1 MLHKNIKNEKKL
13 NLIEKRAEFF
23 VNNKLNKSYKKLIEP
38 DNGDFFFTLREN
50 LTELNR
56 NNKNNSNYEMPK
68 SSYINNINTN
78 YSKKDSANTKK
89 QSTKKISDIYSK
101 MNNLPKKNFNEKYED
116 DNFEYLPFNGSKNSF
131 LQVDNS
137 TKRDESHKI
146 RIDEFK
152 KIVPKFIIPING
164 QEDKIFDH
172 KITNSEFEMMET
184 DEKLP
189 QKDIDEIASKRN
201 ELIISNTFPFHF
213 FIEKEKCYQ
222 ELSKDLRG
230 NGNKNIEYKKK
241 IAANFLK
248 ILLNPEYPIYN
259 IILNDKD
266 LNKFCIRELCLYLLV
281 LFLNDFSQNLNDEYI
296 SDLLTCTGYCHLNF
310 LFIVLLLVNKTNEE
324 IYKNSENLNGINPE
338 VDYSYLNFKKCCTLI
353 ELNSEKVDIMK
364 YELNFNG
371 QNKII
376 KNILIHFLT
385 NLSSVNSTLAENILN
400 ILYLSKNFSL
410 KRVINEHIHNN
421 KLISEKIDKIA
432 NKVISPENLP
442 NNNNENM
449 NSNSI
454 LSSYKDENND
464 INLSVDEDNFY
475 LSPLVPF
482 LPQKSSEDKR
492 DYCLVLDLDETLVHY
507 IQDEKDSYV
516 IVRHGTE
523 KFIKILSEFCEI
535 VIFTGSKKL
544 YADTVIDGLEVK
556 NFIDHRLYRQ
566 HTTSYNGYYIK
577 DLSKLGRPL
586 NKIIIIDNIEE
597 NYQLQMYNG
606 LNIINYEGEDN
617 DFELEYL
624 LKDLLPV
631 VQKPGKD
638 IYQGL
643 INVRKAM
650 QRRYSLSI

>member
-1 MLHKNIKNEKKL
+1 MLNKNTKNGKIL
-13 NLIEKRAEFF
+13 NTIEKRAEFF
-23 VNNKLNKSYKKLIEP
+23 VKSKLNKSCKKIIEP
-38 DNGDFFFTLREN
+38 DNGEFFFTLREN

-56 NNKNNSNYEMPK
+56 NKKNNNNYDMSK
-68 SSYINNINTN
+68 SSYIHNNNTN
-78 YSKKDSANTKK
+78 YSIKDSSNFKK
-89 QSTKKISDIYSK
+89 QSTKKTSDILSK
-101 MNNLPKKNFNEKYED
+101 MKNLPKNNFNEKYED
-116 DNFEYLPFNGSKNSF
+116 DNFEYIPFNGSKNSF
-131 LQVDNS
+131 IQIDKN
-137 TKRDESHKI
+137 TFRGESHKI

-152 KIVPKFIIPING
+152 KILPKFTIPING

-189 QKDIDEIASKRN
+189 QKDIDEIGTKRN
-201 ELIISNTFPFHF
+201 EFDISNTFPFQF
-213 FIEKEKCYQ
+213 FVEKEKCYQ
-222 ELSKDLRG
+222 ALSKDLKG

-241 IAANFLK
+241 IAATFLK
-248 ILLNPEYPIYN
+248 ILLNPEYPIYD
-259 IILNDKD
+259 IISTDKD
-266 LNKFCIRELCLYLLV
+266 MNKFCIRELCLYLLV
-281 LFLNDFSQNLNDEYI
+281 LFLNDFSQNLNDDNI

-310 LFIVLLLVNKTNEE
+310 LFIVLLLVNKTDEE

-338 VDYSYLNFKKCCTLI
+338 VDNSYFNFKKCSTLI

-364 YELNFNG
+364 YELNFHG

-376 KNILIHFLT
+376 KNILINCLT
-385 NLSSVNSTLAENILN
+385 NLSNVNLALAENILN
-400 ILYLSKNFSL
+400 ILNLSKNFSL
-410 KRVINEHIHNN
+410 KRIINEHIYNN
-421 KLISEKIDKIA
+421 KLISEKIEKIT
-432 NKVISPENLP
+432 NSIISPENLP
-442 NNNNENM
+442 NNNNENI
-449 NSNSI
+449 NFNNN
-454 LSSYKDENND
+454 EVNND
-464 INLSVDEDNFY
+464 INLSIDEDDYY

-482 LPQKSSEDKR
+482 LPLKPSEDKR

-507 IQDEKDSYV
+507 IQDENDSYV

-535 VIFTGSKKL
+535 VIFTGSKRH

-597 NYQLQMYNG
+597 NYQLQMCNG
-606 LNIINYEGEDN
+606 LNISNYEGEDN

-624 LKDLLPV
+624 LKDLLSV

-638 IYQGL
+638 IYTGL

-650 QRRYSLSI
+650 QKRYTLSI

>member
-1 MLHKNIKNEKKL
+1 MLHKNAKNEKILK
-13 NLIEKRAEFF
+13 LIENRAEFF
-23 VNNKLNKSYKKLIEP
+23 INSKLNKSSKKIIKP
-38 DNGDFFFTLREN
+38 DNGEFFFTLREN
-50 LTELNR
+50 LTEINT
-56 NNKNNSNYEMPK
+56 NKKNNDNYEILK
-68 SSYINNINTN
+68 SSYIHNNNIN

-89 QSTKKISDIYSK
+89 QSTKKISDILLK
-101 MNNLPKKNFNEKYED
+101 MKNLPKNNFNEKYED
-116 DNFEYLPFNGSKNSF
+116 DNFEYIPFNGSKNSF
-131 LQVDNS
+131 IQNDKN
-137 TKRDESHKI
+137 TARNESHKI

-152 KIVPKFIIPING
+152 KIVPKFTIPING

-189 QKDIDEIASKRN
+189 QKDIDEIGTKRN
-201 ELIISNTFPFHF
+201 EIEISNTFPFHF

-222 ELSKDLRG
+222 ALSKDLKG
-230 NGNKNIEYKKK
+230 NGNKNIDYKTK

-248 ILLNPEYPIYN
+248 ILLNPDYPIYD
-259 IILNDKD
+259 IILSDKD
-266 LNKFCIRELCLYLLV
+266 LNKFCIRELCLFLLV
-281 LFLNDFSQNLNDEYI
+281 LFLNDFSQNLNDDNI

-310 LFIVLLLVNKTNEE
+310 LFIVLLLVNKTDEE
-324 IYKNSENLNGINPE
+324 IYKNSDNLNGINPE
-338 VDYSYLNFKKCCTLI
+338 VDNSFFNFKKCCTLI

-364 YELNFNG
+364 YELNFHG

-376 KNILIHFLT
+376 KNILINFLV
-385 NLSSVNSTLAENILN
+385 NLSSDNNALAGNILN
-400 ILYLSKNFSL
+400 ILNLSKDFSL
-410 KRVINEHIHNN
+410 KRIINEHILKN
-421 KLISEKIDKIA
+421 KLISEKIDKII
-432 NKVISPENLP
+432 NKIISPENLP
-442 NNNNENM
+442 NNNDDNM
-449 NSNSI
+449 SFNNINSYNNQ
-454 LSSYKDENND
+454 NND
-464 INLSVDEDNFY
+464 NNLSIDEDDY
-475 LSPLVPF
+475 CLSPLVPF
-482 LPQKSSEDKR
+482 LPLKPSEDKR

-507 IQDEKDSYV
+507 LQDENDSYV

-535 VIFTGSKKL
+535 VIFTGSKRH

-597 NYQLQMYNG
+597 NYQLQMCNG
-606 LNIINYEGEDN
+606 LNISNYQGEDN
-617 DFELEYL
+617 DYELEYL

-638 IYQGL
+638 IYTGL

-650 QRRYSLSI
+650 QKRYTLSI

>member
-1 MLHKNIKNEKKL
+1 MLHKNIKNGKILKI
-13 NLIEKRAEFF
+13 IEKRAEFF
-23 VNNKLNKSYKKLIEP
+23 VNNKLNKSYKKIIEP
-38 DNGDFFFTLREN
+38 DNGEFFFTLREN

-56 NNKNNSNYEMPK
+56 NKKNTNNYDMSK
-68 SSYINNINTN
+68 SSYIHNNNTN
-78 YSKKDSANTKK
+78 YSKKDSTNTKK
-89 QSTKKISDIYSK
+89 QSTKKISDILSK
-101 MNNLPKKNFNEKYED
+101 MKISAKNNFNEKYED
-116 DNFEYLPFNGSKNSF
+116 DNFEYIPFNGSKNSF
-131 LQVDNS
+131 IQNDKN
-137 TKRDESHKI
+137 TIRDESHKI

-152 KIVPKFIIPING
+152 KIVPKFTIPING

-189 QKDIDEIASKRN
+189 QKDIDEIGTKRN
-201 ELIISNTFPFHF
+201 ELEISNTFPFHF

-222 ELSKDLRG
+222 ALSKDLKG

-241 IAANFLK
+241 IAASFLK

-259 IILNDKD
+259 IISNNKD
-266 LNKFCIRELCLYLLV
+266 LNKFCIRELCFYLLV
-281 LFLNDFSQNLNDEYI
+281 LFLNDFNQNLNEDNI
-296 SDLLTCTGYCHLNF
+296 SDLLVCIGYCHLNF

-324 IYKNSENLNGINPE
+324 IYRNSENLNGINPE
-338 VDYSYLNFKKCCTLI
+338 VDNSYFNFKKCSTLI

-364 YELNFNG
+364 YELNFHG

-376 KNILIHFLT
+376 KNILINFLT
-385 NLSSVNSTLAENILN
+385 NLSSENFSLAENILN
-400 ILYLSKNFSL
+400 IINLSKNFNL
-410 KRVINEHIHNN
+410 KRVINEHILNN
-421 KLISEKIDKIA
+421 KLIIEKIDRIT
-432 NKVISPENLP
+432 NRIISPENIL
-442 NNNNENM
+442 NNNDDNINF
-449 NSNSI
+449 NNIKSNNN
-454 LSSYKDENND
+454 ENND
-464 INLSVDEDNFY
+464 INLSIDKEDYY

-482 LPQKSSEDKR
+482 LPLKPSEDKR

-507 IQDEKDSYV
+507 IQDENDSYV

-535 VIFTGSKKL
+535 VIFTGSKSC
-544 YADTVIDGLEVK
+544 YADSVIDGLEVK

-597 NYQLQMYNG
+597 NYQLQMCNG
-606 LNIINYEGEDN
+606 LNISNYEGEDN

-638 IYQGL
+638 IYTGL

-650 QRRYSLSI
+650 QKRYTLSI

>member
-1 MLHKNIKNEKKL
+1 MLHKNTKNEKKL
-13 NLIEKRAEFF
+13 KIIEKRAEFF
-23 VNNKLNKSYKKLIEP
+23 VNSKLNKSYKKIIEP
-38 DNGDFFFTLREN
+38 DNGEFFFTLREN

-56 NNKNNSNYEMPK
+56 NKKNNNNYEIPK
-68 SSYINNINTN
+68 TSYIYNSNTN

-89 QSTKKISDIYSK
+89 QNTNKISDIYSK
-101 MNNLPKKNFNEKYED
+101 KNNLPKNNFNEKYED
-116 DNFEYLPFNGSKNSF
+116 DNFEYIPFNGSKNSF
-131 LQVDNS
+131 IQIDKN

-152 KIVPKFIIPING
+152 KIVPKFMIPING

-189 QKDIDEIASKRN
+189 QKDIDEIGTKRN
-201 ELIISNTFPFHF
+201 KLYITNTFPFHF

-241 IAANFLK
+241 IAATFFK
-248 ILLNPEYPIYN
+248 ILLHPEYPIYE
-259 IILNDKD
+259 IISNDKD
-266 LNKFCIRELCLYLLV
+266 LNKFCIRELCLYLLI
-281 LFLNDFSQNLNDEYI
+281 LFLNDFSQNLNDDYI
-296 SDLLTCTGYCHLNF
+296 IDLLTCTGYCHLNF
-310 LFIVLLLVNKTNEE
+310 LFMVLLLVDKTDEE

-338 VDYSYLNFKKCCTLI
+338 VDYSYLNFKKCKTLI
-353 ELNSEKVDIMK
+353 ELNTEKVDIMK
-364 YELNFNG
+364 YELNFHG

-376 KNILIHFLT
+376 KNILINFLT

-400 ILYLSKNFSL
+400 ILNLSKNFSL
-410 KRVINEHIHNN
+410 KRVISEHIYNN
-421 KLISEKIDKIA
+421 KLINEKIDQITNKI
-432 NKVISPENLP
+432 ISPENLP
-442 NNNNENM
+442 NDNIENM
-449 NSNSI
+449 GFNNVLNSYN
-454 LSSYKDENND
+454 DENND
-464 INLSVDEDNFY
+464 INLSLDEDDYF

-482 LPQKSSEDKR
+482 LPQKPSEDKR

-507 IQDEKDSYV
+507 IQNENDSYV

-523 KFIKILSEFCEI
+523 KFIKFLSEFCEI
-535 VIFTGSKKL
+535 VIFTGSKKR
-544 YADTVIDGLEVK
+544 YVDTVIDGLEVK

-586 NKIIIIDNIEE
+586 NKMIIIDNIEE

-606 LNIINYEGEDN
+606 LNISNYEGEDN
-617 DFELEYL
+617 DYELEYL

-638 IYQGL
+638 IYEGL
-643 INVRKAM
+643 NNIRKAM
-650 QRRYSLSI
+650 QKRYTLSV

>member
-1 MLHKNIKNEKKL
+1 MLHKNTKNEKKL
-13 NLIEKRAEFF
+13 KIIEKRAEFF
-23 VNNKLNKSYKKLIEP
+23 VNSKLNKSYKKIIEP
-38 DNGDFFFTLREN
+38 DNGEFFFTLREN

-56 NNKNNSNYEMPK
+56 NKKNNNNYEIPK
-68 SSYINNINTN
+68 TSYIYNSNTN

-89 QSTKKISDIYSK
+89 QNTNKISDIYSK
-101 MNNLPKKNFNEKYED
+101 KNNLPKNNFNEKYED
-116 DNFEYLPFNGSKNSF
+116 DNFEYIPFNGSKNSF
-131 LQVDNS
+131 IQIDKN

-152 KIVPKFIIPING
+152 KIVPKFMIPING

-189 QKDIDEIASKRN
+189 QKDIDEIGTKRN
-201 ELIISNTFPFHF
+201 ELYITNTFPFHF

-241 IAANFLK
+241 IAATFFK
-248 ILLNPEYPIYN
+248 ILLHPEYPIYE
-259 IILNDKD
+259 IISNDKD
-266 LNKFCIRELCLYLLV
+266 LNKFCIRELCLYLLI
-281 LFLNDFSQNLNDEYI
+281 LFLNDFSQNLNDDYI
-296 SDLLTCTGYCHLNF
+296 IDLLTCTGYCHLNF
-310 LFIVLLLVNKTNEE
+310 LFMVLLLVDKTDEE

-338 VDYSYLNFKKCCTLI
+338 VDYSYLNFKKCKTLI
-353 ELNSEKVDIMK
+353 ELNTEKVDIMK
-364 YELNFNG
+364 YELNFHG

-376 KNILIHFLT
+376 KNILINFLT

-400 ILYLSKNFSL
+400 ILNLSKNFSL
-410 KRVINEHIHNN
+410 KRVISEHIYNN
-421 KLISEKIDKIA
+421 KLINEKIDQITNKI
-432 NKVISPENLP
+432 ISPENLP
-442 NNNNENM
+442 NDNIENM
-449 NSNSI
+449 GFNNVLNSYN
-454 LSSYKDENND
+454 DENND
-464 INLSVDEDNFY
+464 INLSLDEDDYF

-482 LPQKSSEDKR
+482 LPQKPSEDKR

-507 IQDEKDSYV
+507 IQNENDSYV

-535 VIFTGSKKL
+535 VIFTGSKKR
-544 YADTVIDGLEVK
+544 YVDTVIDGLEVK

-586 NKIIIIDNIEE
+586 NKMIIIDNIEE

-606 LNIINYEGEDN
+606 LNISNYEGEDN
-617 DFELEYL
+617 DYELEYL

-638 IYQGL
+638 IYEGL
-643 INVRKAM
+643 NNIRKAM
-650 QRRYSLSI
+650 QKRYTLSV